1 MCVCEG
7 VQGCGRDTQ
16 ARLGLKKTIVACFRV
31 HRFCL
36 VLLLSPSTSHPMY
49 HRIPNQTRQAEI
61 YRSNKPSRNAMKKK
75 PENQKTTRM
84 SDLKDEE
91 ETCCKE
97 SALFRAIK
105 CHLRYKK
112 VLLSG
117 PITTNLPFSGQPL
130 GTQSYKKKYQENQ
143 KTTRISDLKDE
154 EETCCK
160 ETALF
165 RAIKS
170 HLCHKKVLLSGP
182 IIKNL
187 PFSGQPL
194 GTQSYKKVPRTTIL
208 RDKAILL
215 KTRICWKQYTKKTN
229 NA

>member
-49 HRIPNQTRQAEI
+49 HRIPNQTSQAEI

-117 PITTNLPFSGQPL
+117 PIIT
-130 GTQSYKKKYQENQ
+130 
-143 KTTRISDLKDE
+143 
-154 EETCCK
+154 
-160 ETALF
+160 
-165 RAIKS
+165 
-170 HLCHKKVLLSGP
+170 
-182 IIKNL
+182 NL

-194 GTQSYKKVPRTTIL
+194 GTQSYKKVPRKSIL

>member
-1 MCVCEG
+1 MRPG
-7 VQGCGRDTQ
+7 YS
-16 ARLGLKKTIVACFRV
+16 RLGLKKTIVACFRV

-49 HRIPNQTRQAEI
+49 HRIPNQTSQAEI

-117 PITTNLPFSGQPL
+117 PIITNLPFSGQPL
-130 GTQSYKKKYQENQ
+130 GTQSYKKSTKKTKRQQESLIS
-143 KTTRISDLKDE
+143 KT
-154 EETCCK
+154 
-160 ETALF
+160 
-165 RAIKS
+165 
-170 HLCHKKVLLSGP
+170 KKRPVA
-182 IIKNL
+182 KKL
-187 PFSGQPL
+187 PFSGQSNA
-194 GTQSYKKVPRTTIL
+194 TY
-208 RDKAILL
+208 AIKRCFYLD
-215 KTRICWKQYTKKTN
+215 Q
-229 NA
+229 